1 MATTPKK
8 ENHALSTI
16 LTLGGI
22 FLGAFLITKLV
33 RQETPSTP
41 LSKESGVKKKEEK
54 IQPDEGSPRAALKK
68 EAEEKILGLNDR
80 QVGILKV
87 VKEKGIVTPKD
98 LQLLV
103 PDVSSRTLRR
113 DMDVLAK
120 EKYISQKGSTKST
133 FYKYIGR

>member
-33 RQETPSTP
+33 HQETPNAP
-41 LSKESGVKKKEEK
+41 LSKESPEKKN
-54 IQPDEGSPRAALKK
+54 QPDEGSPRAALQRNV
-68 EAEEKILGLNDR
+68 EEKILGLNER
-80 QVGILKV
+80 QVRILRV

-98 LQLLV
+98 LQILV

-120 EKYISQKGSTKST
+120 ERYISQKGSTKST

>member
-22 FLGAFLITKLV
+22 FLGAFLITKLTH
-33 RQETPSTP
+33 QETSTTP
-41 LSKESGVKKKEEK
+41 LSKESGEKKKEEK
-54 IQPDEGSPRAALKK
+54 SEIKIEKT
-68 EAEEKILGLNDR
+68 EEKILGLNER
-80 QVGILKV
+80 QTRILKV
-87 VKEKGIVTPKD
+87 VKEKGIVTSKD
-98 LQLLV
+98 LQILV

>member
-22 FLGAFLITKLV
+22 FLGAFLITKLTH
-33 RQETPSTP
+33 QETSSTP
-41 LSKESGVKKKEEK
+41 LSKESGGKKKEEE
-54 IQPDEGSPRAALKK
+54 IQPDEGSPRAVLEK
-68 EAEEKILGLNDR
+68 EVEEKILGLNER
-80 QVGILKV
+80 QARILKV

-98 LQLLV
+98 LQILV

>member
-1 MATTPKK
+1 MTTTPKK

-22 FLGAFLITKLV
+22 FLGAFLITKLT
-33 RQETPSTP
+33 RQETSTTP
-41 LSKESGVKKKEEK
+41 LSKESGEKKKEEK
-54 IQPDEGSPRAALKK
+54 PEVKIEKT
-68 EAEEKILGLNDR
+68 EEKILGLNDR
-80 QVGILKV
+80 QIRILKV
-87 VKEKGIVTPKD
+87 VKEKGIITPKD
-98 LQLLV
+98 IQTLV

>member
-22 FLGAFLITKLV
+22 FLGAFLITKLAH
-33 RQETPSTP
+33 QETSSTP
-41 LSKESGVKKKEEK
+41 MSKESPEKKKEEK
-54 IQPDEGSPRAALKK
+54 PEVKVEK
-68 EAEEKILGLNDR
+68 VEEKISGLNDR
-80 QVGILKV
+80 QIRILKV
-87 VKEKGIVTPKD
+87 VKEKGIITPKD
-98 LQLLV
+98 IQTLV

>member
-22 FLGAFLITKLV
+22 FLGAFLITKLTH
-33 RQETPSTP
+33 QETSSTP
-41 LSKESGVKKKEEK
+41 MSKENPEKKT
-54 IQPDEGSPRAALKK
+54 QPDEGSPRAALEKK
-68 EAEEKILGLNDR
+68 SEEKILGLNDR
-80 QVGILKV
+80 QIQILKV
-87 VKEKGIVTPKD
+87 VKEKGIITPKD
-98 LQLLV
+98 IQILV

>member
-22 FLGAFLITKLV
+22 FLGAFLITKLTH
-33 RQETPSTP
+33 QETSSTP
-41 LSKESGVKKKEEK
+41 LSKESPEKE
-54 IQPDEGSPRAALKK
+54 IRPDEGSPRAALKK

-80 QVGILKV
+80 QIQILKV
-87 VKEKGIVTPKD
+87 VKEKGIITPKD
-98 LQLLV
+98 IQILV

>member
-1 MATTPKK
+1 METSPKK
-8 ENHALSTI
+8 QNHTLSTI

-22 FLGAFLITKLV
+22 FLGAFLITKLT
-33 RQETPSTP
+33 RQETSEPSS
-41 LSKESGVKKKEEK
+41 SKESGVGEKEKKSEIKIEKVEEE
-54 IQPDEGSPRAALKK
+54 IP
-68 EAEEKILGLNDR
+68 GLNNR
-80 QVGILKV
+80 QARMLKV
-87 VKEKGIVTPKD
+87 VKEQGIITPKD
-98 LQLLV
+98 MQKLI

>member
-1 MATTPKK
+1 MKNTSKK

-22 FLGAFLITKLV
+22 FLGAFLITKLTH
-33 RQETPSTP
+33 QETSETP
-41 LSKESGVKKKEEK
+41 LSKESGSGEKEEK
-54 IQPDEGSPRAALKK
+54 KEV
-68 EAEEKILGLNDR
+68 EAEKVEVKIPGLNDR
-80 QVGILKV
+80 QVRILEV

-98 LQLLV
+98 LQILI

-113 DMDVLAK
+113 DMDALAK

-133 FYKYIGR
+133 FYKYVGR

>member
-22 FLGAFLITKLV
+22 FLGAFLITKLTH
-33 RQETPSTP
+33 QETSTTP
-41 LSKESGVKKKEEK
+41 LSKESGEKKNLLDK
-54 IQPDEGSPRAALKK
+54 GSPRADLEK
-68 EAEEKILGLNDR
+68 EAEEKILGLNER
-80 QVGILKV
+80 QVRILKV
-87 VKEKGIVTPKD
+87 VKEKGIITPKD
-98 LQLLV
+98 LQTLV

>member
-33 RQETPSTP
+33 HQETHNTP
-41 LSKESGVKKKEEK
+41 LSKESGVKKKTEK
-54 IQPDEGSPRAALKK
+54 PETQIEKV
-68 EAEEKILGLNDR
+68 EEKILGLNER
-80 QVGILKV
+80 QARILKV

-98 LQLLV
+98 LQILV

-120 EKYISQKGSTKST
+120 EKYISQKGNTKST

>member
-22 FLGAFLITKLV
+22 FLGAFLITKLTH
-33 RQETPSTP
+33 QETSSTP
-41 LSKESGVKKKEEK
+41 MSKESLEKKKEVKPEINIEK
-54 IQPDEGSPRAALKK
+54 T
-68 EAEEKILGLNDR
+68 EEKILGLNER
-80 QVGILKV
+80 QIRILKV
-87 VKEKGIVTPKD
+87 VKEKGIITPKD
-98 LQLLV
+98 IQTLV

-120 EKYISQKGSTKST
+120 EKYISQKGNTKST

>member
-22 FLGAFLITKLV
+22 FLGAFLITKLTH
-33 RQETPSTP
+33 QETSSTP
-41 LSKESGVKKKEEK
+41 MSKESPEKKTEGKPEVKVEKVEEK
-54 IQPDEGSPRAALKK
+54 NS
-68 EAEEKILGLNDR
+68 GLNDR
-80 QVGILKV
+80 QIRILKV
-87 VKEKGIVTPKD
+87 VKEKGIITPKD
-98 LQLLV
+98 IQTLV

>member
-22 FLGAFLITKLV
+22 FLGAFLITKLTH
-33 RQETPSTP
+33 QETSSTP
-41 LSKESGVKKKEEK
+41 VSKESPEKKKEEK
-54 IQPDEGSPRAALKK
+54 PEVKVEK
-68 EAEEKILGLNDR
+68 VEEKILGLNDR
-80 QVGILKV
+80 QIRILKV
-87 VKEKGIVTPKD
+87 VKEKGIITPKD
-98 LQLLV
+98 IQTLV

>member
-22 FLGAFLITKLV
+22 FLGAFLITKLTH
-33 RQETPSTP
+33 QETPNAP
-41 LSKESGVKKKEEK
+41 LSKESGGKKNHS
-54 IQPDEGSPRAALKK
+54 DEGSPRTALQK
-68 EAEEKILGLNDR
+68 EVEEKILGLNDR
-80 QVGILKV
+80 QIGILKV

-98 LQLLV
+98 LQTLV

>member
-1 MATTPKK
+1 MATTPRK

-22 FLGAFLITKLV
+22 FLGAFLITKLTH
-33 RQETPSTP
+33 QETSSTP
-41 LSKESGVKKKEEK
+41 MSKESPEKKKEEK
-54 IQPDEGSPRAALKK
+54 PEVKIEKV
-68 EAEEKILGLNDR
+68 EEKILGLNDR
-80 QVGILKV
+80 QIRILKV
-87 VKEKGIVTPKD
+87 VKEKGIITPKD
-98 LQLLV
+98 IQILV